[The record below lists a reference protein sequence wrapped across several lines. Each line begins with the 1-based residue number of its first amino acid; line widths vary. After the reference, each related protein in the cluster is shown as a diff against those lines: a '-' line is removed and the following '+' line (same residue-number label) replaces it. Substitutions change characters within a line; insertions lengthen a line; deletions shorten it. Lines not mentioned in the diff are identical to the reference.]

1 MSKREPTPTDN
12 RHDEAEK
19 WYKEVEANRAR
30 AIAEATEAGTVI
42 QAERL
47 FLGNMMYD
55 HFANQL
61 NVASDRITA
70 FSILDNI
77 LNREAGQYHFGT
89 DWSKHWAGA
98 PYSECQKVYQN
109 TTDTVLL
116 VQMIY
121 TKLKSILENN
131 PKRGPLCMLFL
142 DQWKDSK
149 TTEPTPTLQ
158 RAIPQELQTPE
169 ATNVIER
176 AIARGLIEN
185 APEGLK
191 WCGSKLLLAYLAYL
205 ATSKLNLPTKRYNK
219 GNKKD
224 VLSICWRPFE
234 KLFDLT
240 PDTLKGAK
248 QDWDKWHDEW
258 PNEKPN
264 QHEVIEALFD

>member
-149 TTEPTPTLQ
+149 TTEPTPVDKLPLPLELDTP
-158 RAIPQELQTPE
+158 RARK
-169 ATNVIER
+169 AIEG
-176 AIARGLIEN
+176 AIAHRLIES

-191 WCGSKLLLAYLAYL
+191 WRGVGSRGVKAQLGYFAKL
-205 ATSKLNLPTKRYNK
+205 TWLPTMKESLPEKAIN
-219 GNKKD
+219 
-224 VLSICWRPFE
+224 
-234 KLFDLT
+234 KLFNVNRIGSTIDGVMLSKK
-240 PDTLKGAK
+240 PQKWRDII
-248 QDWDKWHDEW
+248 DKLF
-258 PNEKPN
+258 
-264 QHEVIEALFD
+264 IE

>member
-1 MSKREPTPTDN
+1 MSKREPTPTDS

-77 LNREAGQYHFGT
+77 LDSEAGQYHFGT
-89 DWSKHWAGA
+89 DWSKHWAGT

-131 PKRGPLCMLFL
+131 PRRGPLCMLFL

-191 WCGSKLLLAYLAYL
+191 WLKDKLSLSYFAYTATIKWDIVKKHDTNGNPCGNFK
-205 ATSKLNLPTKRYNK
+205 
-219 GNKKD
+219 
-224 VLSICWRPFE
+224 PFE
-234 KLFDLT
+234 RCFGVDKLSEARANYMRIYTKFEPPLKPDI
-240 PDTLKGAK
+240 DTLF
-248 QDWDKWHDEW
+248 E
-258 PNEKPN
+258 
-264 QHEVIEALFD
+264 